1 MLSLR
6 KGVLELLIQNGF
18 LTRQQLEEITNIQ
31 RSLGEKFSS
40 LLLKKNF
47 IQKEPLVKLIN
58 SNISL
63 PHITASQL
71 KISPEVLTAVLPQT
85 AKEYNLLPLSKD
97 GNVLRLVIIDPL
109 TILDLEEIE
118 ELREYTISPV
128 IGPEIETLELI
139 ERSYFKT
146 SEPDSK
152 SQSLDEILG
161 AISEISIRQK
171 EDLKL
176 SEIAQIV
183 QEAPIIKA
191 TNFIL
196 EKAIEL
202 KASDILVE
210 PLEKV
215 MRIRLRIDGILHQ
228 IETLPMSC
236 HPFIVSR
243 IKVISDLD
251 ISEHRLP
258 QDGQFKIKL
267 KNKEVD
273 FRVSVIASTLGEKV
287 AIRVLDKSL
296 ALLDID
302 KLGLREEALKDLKK
316 ASLMP
321 HGMILVCGP
330 TGSGKTTTLYSIL
343 KFIHSPEKNIITVED
358 PVEYQLKGI
367 NQVAVNPKTGLIF
380 SRCLRA
386 ILRQDP
392 NVIMIGE
399 IRDFETV
406 DIAIKAALTG
416 HLVLSTL
423 HTTTAV
429 GSIVRLMDM
438 GVEPFLISASVI
450 AIISQRLARRI
461 CANCKEKVV
470 DQPWFI
476 GRGCKECLNSGYS
489 GRMLITEILYMSP
502 EIKEAIVLEKL
513 EEDKIKKL
521 AKAQG
526 MKTLREEGESF
537 ALAGITSLEEIL
549 RVTPAD

>member
-6 KGVLELLIQNGF
+6 KDILELLIQNSF
-18 LTRQQLEEITNIQ
+18 LTRQELEEITNIQ
-31 RSLGEKFSS
+31 RSLGEKFSF
-40 LLLKKNF
+40 LLLSKNF
-47 IQKEPLVKLIN
+47 IQKESLVKLIN

-63 PHITASQL
+63 PRITASQL
-71 KISPEVLTAVLPQT
+71 KITPEVLTVILPET
-85 AKEYNLLPLSKD
+85 AKEYNLLPLAKD
-97 GNVLRLVIIDPL
+97 GNVLELAIIDPL

-118 ELREYTISPV
+118 ELREYTIHPV
-128 IGPEIETLELI
+128 LGPEIETLELI
-139 ERSYFKT
+139 ERYYFRIP
-146 SEPDSK
+146 EVDSK

-161 AISEISIRQK
+161 AISETSLWK
-171 EDLKL
+171 KDDLNL
-176 SEIAQIV
+176 SEIAQMA
-183 QEAPIIKA
+183 QEEPIIKA
-191 TNFIL
+191 VNFIL

-202 KASDILVE
+202 KASDMLVE

-228 IETLPMSC
+228 IETLPIAC
-236 HPFIVSR
+236 HPFVISR
-243 IKVISDLD
+243 IKVIADLD
-251 ISEHRLP
+251 ISEHRFP
-258 QDGQFKIKL
+258 QDGQFKMKL
-267 KNKEVD
+267 KNKEVE
-273 FRVSVIASTLGEKV
+273 FRVSVIPSTLGEKAAV
-287 AIRVLDKSL
+287 RILDKSL
-296 ALLDID
+296 ALLDIA

-316 ASLMP
+316 VSLMP

-330 TGSGKTTTLYSIL
+330 TGSGKTSTLYSIL

-358 PVEYQLKGI
+358 PVEYQLKGT
-367 NQVAVNPKTGLIF
+367 NQVLVNSKTGLTF

-438 GVEPFLISASVI
+438 GVEPFLISASVV

-461 CANCKEKVV
+461 CVNCKGKAA
-470 DQPWFI
+470 DQPYFI
-476 GRGCKECLNSGYS
+476 GRGCKECRNSGYS
-489 GRMLITEILYMSP
+489 GRILITEILYLSP
-502 EIKEAIVLEKL
+502 EIKEAIVSEKL
-513 EEDKIKKL
+513 DEDRIKKL
-521 AKAQG
+521 ARSQG
-526 MKTLREEGESF
+526 MKSLREEGEFF
-537 ALAGITSLEEIL
+537 ALAGITSLEEML